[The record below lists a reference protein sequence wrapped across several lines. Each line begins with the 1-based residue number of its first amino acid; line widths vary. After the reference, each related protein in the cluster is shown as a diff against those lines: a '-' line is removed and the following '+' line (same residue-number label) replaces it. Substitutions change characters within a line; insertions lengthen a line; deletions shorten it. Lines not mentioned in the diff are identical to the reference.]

1 MRDNSIECSGTGA
14 DFEERRVALLTDP
27 WVTPDRSDARVHALV
42 TVIIFGWNS
51 RMAAGKKYEVTVTPQ
66 AQYVPD
72 QSDEANGRYVFAYT
86 INIRN
91 TGNVPAQLI
100 SRHWI
105 ITDARNQVQ
114 EVRGLGVVGA
124 QPLLK
129 PDESFEYT
137 SGTAIATPV
146 GTMRGSYQMVAEDG
160 TRFDAAIPEFTLS
173 VPRVLH

>member
-1 MRDNSIECSGTGA
+1 MQ
-14 DFEERRVALLTDP
+14 DP
-27 WVTPDRSDARVHALV
+27 
-42 TVIIFGWNS
+42 
-51 RMAAGKKYEVTVTPQ
+51 KKYEVSVSTQ
-66 AQYVPD
+66 MQYLAD
-72 QSDEANGRYVFAYT
+72 QSDDAADRYVFSYT
-86 INIRN
+86 ISIRN
-91 TGNVPAQLI
+91 SGNVPAQLI

-129 PDESFEYT
+129 PGESFEYT
-137 SGTAIATPV
+137 SGTALATPV

-160 TRFDAAIPEFTLS
+160 TQFQAPIPEFTLS